1 MVGSYWLMGWLMIGF
16 TTFILSLK
24 PPTMPQVSM
33 HCWEIFHPYL
43 KEPLIRKQNRNH
55 NRRDVYQNWKSPFC
69 GFVWNRDVSS
79 NIAPILKRPFAYRNT
94 SVPEG
99 RPQKQMLLVSS
110 MMLNGIN
117 GNISLAPGSVQKQ
130 ISRSCTV
137 CQAWHNSELSTK
149 ERTYSG
155 MVEMIGRLPRL
166 GLTLVEYWNTLG
178 LPNHV
183 VL

>member
-1 MVGSYWLMGWLMIGF
+1 
-16 TTFILSLK
+16 
-24 PPTMPQVSM
+24 
-33 HCWEIFHPYL
+33 
-43 KEPLIRKQNRNH
+43 
-55 NRRDVYQNWKSPFC
+55 
-69 GFVWNRDVSS
+69 
-79 NIAPILKRPFAYRNT
+79 
-94 SVPEG
+94 
-99 RPQKQMLLVSS
+99 

-117 GNISLAPGSVQKQ
+117 GNISLAPGSVQKK

-183 VL
+183 VLSHDF